1 MNVLHMKYAVEIA
14 KAGSINKA
22 AEALLV
28 AQPNLSRSIKELE
41 ADLGITIFDRMA
53 HGVSVTADGERFID
67 YAERILKQID
77 HVEEIFKPDYISK
90 RKFSISVPRTSYI
103 SDAFTQF
110 TKKIGTEA
118 VELFY
123 KETNSSRAINNI
135 LHADYNLGI
144 IRYAENY
151 DKFFEQRLLEKG
163 LVGEVV
169 TTFNYLL
176 TMSKNSPLALID
188 RIKFRD
194 LEPYIEVAHADPYV
208 PSLSL
213 AQVKKEELPDNIARR
228 ILVFE
233 RASQFEVLS
242 ENFETFMWVSPA
254 PDKLLERYGL
264 VQRQCEE
271 NKKIYKDVLIYRK
284 DYKLS
289 ELDRLFI
296 SELTKSKKEYF

>member
-41 ADLGITIFDRMA
+41 ADLGITIFDRTA

-188 RIKFRD
+188 KIKFRD

-289 ELDRLFI
+289 ELDKLFI

>member
-1 MNVLHMKYAVEIA
+1 MNVLHMKYAVEVA

-41 ADLGITIFDRMA
+41 FDLGITIFDRTA
-53 HGVSVTADGERFID
+53 HGVSVTADGEKFID

-77 HVEEIFKPDYISK
+77 HVEEIFKPDYVSK

-110 TKKIGTEA
+110 SKKIGTEA

-176 TMSKNSPLALID
+176 TMSKNSPLALLDKI
-188 RIKFRD
+188 RFRD

>member
-1 MNVLHMKYAVEIA
+1 MNILHMKYAVEIA

-41 ADLGITIFDRMA
+41 ADLGITIFDRTA
-53 HGVSVTADGERFID
+53 HGVRVTADGEKFIG

-77 HVEEIFKPDYISK
+77 NVEEIFKSDNTVK

-103 SDAFTQF
+103 SDAFTEF
-110 TKKIGTEA
+110 TKKIGSES

-135 LHADYNLGI
+135 LHADYNRGI

-151 DKFFEQRLLEKG
+151 DKYFEQMLEEKG
-163 LVGEVV
+163 FIGELI
-169 TTFNYLL
+169 TKFNYVI
-176 TMSKNSPLALID
+176 TMSRHSPLAKLDKI
-188 RIKFRD
+188 RFRD
-194 LEPYIEVAHADPYV
+194 LQPYIEVAHADPYV
-208 PSLSL
+208 PTLSL

-242 ENFETFMWVSPA
+242 ENHETFMWVSPA
-254 PDKLLERYGL
+254 PDKLLKRYDL
-264 VQRQCEE
+264 VQKECDE

-289 ELDRLFI
+289 ELDKLFI
-296 SELTKSKKEYF
+296 SELSKSKKEHF

>member
-22 AEALLV
+22 SEVLLI

-41 ADLGITIFDRMA
+41 ADLGITIFDRTA
-53 HGVSVTADGERFID
+53 HGVHVTADGEKFIG
-67 YAERILKQID
+67 YAERILNQID
-77 HVEEIFKPDYISK
+77 HVEEIFKSDNAVK

-103 SDAFTQF
+103 SDAFTEF
-110 TKKIGTEA
+110 TKKIGSEA

-151 DKFFEQRLLEKG
+151 DKYFEQMLEEKG
-163 LVGEVV
+163 FVGELV
-169 TTFNYLL
+169 TKFNYVI
-176 TMSKNSPLALID
+176 TTSRHSPLASLKKI
-188 RIKFRD
+188 RFRD
-194 LEPYIEVAHADPYV
+194 LQPYIEVAHADPYV

-213 AQVKKEELPDNIARR
+213 AQVKKEELPDNTTRR

-242 ENFETFMWVSPA
+242 ENHETFMWVSPA
-254 PDKLLERYGL
+254 PDKLLKRYDL
-264 VQRQCEE
+264 VQKECDE

-296 SELTKSKKEYF
+296 SELSKSKKEYF

>member
-41 ADLGITIFDRMA
+41 FDLGITIFDRTA

-163 LVGEVV
+163 LVGEVI

-176 TMSKNSPLALID
+176 TMSKNSPLALLD
-188 RIKFRD
+188 KIKFRD

-264 VQRQCEE
+264 VQKECEE

-289 ELDRLFI
+289 ELDKLFI
-296 SELTKSKKEYF
+296 DELSKSKKEYF

>member
-1 MNVLHMKYAVEIA
+1 MNILHMKYAVEIA

-41 ADLGITIFDRMA
+41 FDLGITIFDRTA
-53 HGVSVTADGERFID
+53 HGVRVTADGEKFIG

-77 HVEEIFKPDYISK
+77 HVEEIFKSDNAVK

-103 SDAFTQF
+103 SDAFTEF
-110 TKKIGTEA
+110 TKKIGNDA

-151 DKFFEQRLLEKG
+151 DKYFEQSLMEKG

-169 TTFNYLL
+169 TKFNYVL
-176 TMSKNSPLALID
+176 TMSKKSPLALLDKI
-188 RIKFRD
+188 RFRD

-242 ENFETFMWVSPA
+242 ENHETFMWVSPA
-254 PDKLLERYGL
+254 PDKLLKRYDL
-264 VQRQCEE
+264 VQKECDE

-296 SELTKSKKEYF
+296 SELSKSKKEYF

>member
-1 MNVLHMKYAVEIA
+1 MKYAVEIA

-41 ADLGITIFDRMA
+41 ADLGITIFDRTA
-53 HGVSVTADGERFID
+53 HGVRVTADGEKFIG

-77 HVEEIFKPDYISK
+77 NVEEIFKSDNTVK

-103 SDAFTQF
+103 SDAFTEF
-110 TKKIGTEA
+110 TKKIGSES

-151 DKFFEQRLLEKG
+151 DKYFEQMLEEKG
-163 LVGEVV
+163 FIGELI
-169 TTFNYLL
+169 TKFNYVI
-176 TMSKNSPLALID
+176 TMSRHSPLAKLDKI
-188 RIKFRD
+188 RFRD
-194 LEPYIEVAHADPYV
+194 LQPYIEVAHADPYV
-208 PSLSL
+208 PTLSL

-242 ENFETFMWVSPA
+242 ENHETFMWVSPA
-254 PDKLLERYGL
+254 PDKLLKRYDL
-264 VQRQCEE
+264 VQKECDE

-289 ELDRLFI
+289 ELDKLFI
-296 SELTKSKKEYF
+296 SELSKSKKEHF

>member
-41 ADLGITIFDRMA
+41 ADLGITIFDRTA

>member
-1 MNVLHMKYAVEIA
+1 MNVLHMKYAVEVA

-41 ADLGITIFDRMA
+41 FDLGITIFDRTA
-53 HGVSVTADGERFID
+53 HGVSVTADGEKFID

-77 HVEEIFKPDYISK
+77 HVEEIFKPDYVSK

-110 TKKIGTEA
+110 SKKIGTEA

-176 TMSKNSPLALID
+176 TMSKNSPLALLDKI
-188 RIKFRD
+188 RFRD

-264 VQRQCEE
+264 VQRQRLE

-289 ELDRLFI
+289 ELDKLFI

>member
-1 MNVLHMKYAVEIA
+1 MNVLHMKYAVEVA

-22 AEALLV
+22 AEELLV

-41 ADLGITIFDRMA
+41 ADLGITIFDRTA

-110 TKKIGTEA
+110 SKKIGNEA

-169 TTFNYLL
+169 TKFNYLL
-176 TMSKNSPLALID
+176 TMSKNSPLAQLDKI
-188 RIKFRD
+188 RFRD
-194 LEPYIEVAHADPYV
+194 LEPYVEVAHADPYV

-242 ENFETFMWVSPA
+242 ENHETFMWVSPA
-254 PDKLLERYGL
+254 PDKLLERYSL

-271 NKKIYKDVLIYRK
+271 NTKIYKDVLIYRK

-289 ELDRLFI
+289 ELDKLFI

>member
-1 MNVLHMKYAVEIA
+1 MNVLHMKYAVEVA

-22 AEALLV
+22 AEVLLV

-41 ADLGITIFDRMA
+41 ADLGITIFDRTA

-110 TKKIGTEA
+110 SKKIGNEA

-169 TTFNYLL
+169 TKFNYLL
-176 TMSKNSPLALID
+176 TMSKNSPLAQLDKI
-188 RIKFRD
+188 RFRD
-194 LEPYIEVAHADPYV
+194 LEPYVEVAHADPYV

-242 ENFETFMWVSPA
+242 ENHETFMWVSPA
-254 PDKLLERYGL
+254 PDKLLERYSL

-271 NKKIYKDVLIYRK
+271 NTKIYKDVLIYRK

-289 ELDRLFI
+289 ELDKLFI

>member
-1 MNVLHMKYAVEIA
+1 MNILHMKYAVEIA

-22 AEALLV
+22 AEELLV

-41 ADLGITIFDRMA
+41 ADLGITIFDRTA
-53 HGVSVTADGERFID
+53 HGVSVTADGERFIG
-67 YAERILKQID
+67 YAERILKEID
-77 HVEEIFKPDYISK
+77 HVEEIFKPDHVLK

-103 SDAFTQF
+103 GDAFTEF
-110 TKKIGTEA
+110 TKKIGSDS

-123 KETNSSRAINNI
+123 KETNALRAINNI

-151 DKFFEQRLLEKG
+151 DKYFEQSLTEKG

-169 TTFNYLL
+169 TKFNYVL
-176 TMSKNSPLALID
+176 TMSKNSPLAALSKI
-188 RIKFRD
+188 RFRD

-208 PSLSL
+208 PTLSL

-242 ENFETFMWVSPA
+242 ENYETFMWVSPA
-254 PDKLLERYGL
+254 PDKLLKRYDL
-264 VQRQCEE
+264 VQKECEE

-289 ELDRLFI
+289 ELDKLFI
-296 SELTKSKKEYF
+296 SELYKSKKEYF

>member
-1 MNVLHMKYAVEIA
+1 MNILHMKYAVEIA

-41 ADLGITIFDRMA
+41 ADLGITIFDRTA
-53 HGVSVTADGERFID
+53 HGVRVTADGEKFIG

-77 HVEEIFKPDYISK
+77 NVEEIFKSDNAVK

-103 SDAFTQF
+103 SDAFTEF
-110 TKKIGTEA
+110 TKKIGSES

-151 DKFFEQRLLEKG
+151 DKYFEQMLEEKG
-163 LVGEVV
+163 FIGELI
-169 TTFNYLL
+169 TKFNYVI
-176 TMSKNSPLALID
+176 TMSRHSPLAKLDKI
-188 RIKFRD
+188 RFRD
-194 LEPYIEVAHADPYV
+194 LQPYIEVAHADPYV
-208 PSLSL
+208 PTLSL

-242 ENFETFMWVSPA
+242 ENHETFMWVSPA
-254 PDKLLERYGL
+254 PDKLLKRYDL
-264 VQRQCEE
+264 VQKECDE

-289 ELDRLFI
+289 ELDKLFI
-296 SELTKSKKEYF
+296 SELSKSKKEHF